1 MQFSC
6 DFLANFAQNL
16 HTFVVNTCKMI
27 QEKLKNIREK
37 KGMSQEK
44 MANILSTGISSYS
57 RKENGKTKIHD
68 DEWEKM
74 AKALDVPVEEL
85 KGEIASGVV
94 HNENSTL
101 HDQSGSYIH
110 NYNIPNSII
119 ENLQDY
125 INLLKEENQS
135 LKKEVEDLK
144 QENTALKSQK

>member
-1 MQFSC
+1 
-6 DFLANFAQNL
+6 
-16 HTFVVNTCKMI
+16 MI
-27 QEKLKNIREK
+27 QEKLRDFRKQ

-44 MANILSTGISSYS
+44 MAKILATDTSSYS

-74 AKALDVPVEEL
+74 AKALDIPVEEL

-119 ENLQDY
+119 ESLQDY
-125 INLLKEENQS
+125 IHLLKNENQS

-144 QENTALKSQK
+144 QENTVLKSQK

>member
-1 MQFSC
+1 
-6 DFLANFAQNL
+6 
-16 HTFVVNTCKMI
+16 MI
-27 QEKLKNIREK
+27 HEKLKKIRTE

-44 MANILSTGISSYS
+44 MAKILSTDISSYS

-68 DEWEKM
+68 DEWEKI
-74 AKALDVPVEEL
+74 AKALDVPVEDL
-85 KGEIASGVV
+85 KGKFTEGIV
-94 HNENSTL
+94 HNDNSTFN
-101 HDQSGSYIH
+101 DNSGNYYNQ

>member
-1 MQFSC
+1 
-6 DFLANFAQNL
+6 
-16 HTFVVNTCKMI
+16 MI
-27 QEKLKNIREK
+27 HEKLKKIRTE

-44 MANILSTGISSYS
+44 MAKILSTDISSYS

-68 DEWEKM
+68 DEWEKI
-74 AKALDVPVEEL
+74 AKALDVPVEDL
-85 KGEIASGVV
+85 KGKVAEGIV
-94 HNENSTL
+94 HNNNSTFN
-101 HDQSGSYIH
+101 DNSG
-110 NYNIPNSII
+110 NYNQYYTIPNSII